1 MRKGEDGMADDKK
14 KDAGKKPAAKK
25 ERITKAYAPGKNC
38 PKCGAGFRLAEHKNR
53 RSCGK
58 CGYFE
63 KK

>member
-1 MRKGEDGMADDKK
+1 MIMAEKKPSGAAPAKK
-14 KDAGKKPAAKK
+14 KEAKPRKYK
-25 ERITKAYAPGKNC
+25 PGKSC
-38 PKCGAGFRLAEHKNR
+38 PRCGAGVRLAEHKDR

>member
-1 MRKGEDGMADDKK
+1 MAEKEDT
-14 KDAGKKPAAKK
+14 KKPAVPAKK
-25 ERITKAYAPGKNC
+25 EKKKAGPYKPGKWC
-38 PKCGAGFRLAEHKNR
+38 PKCGAGVRLAEHKNR

>member
-1 MRKGEDGMADDKK
+1 MADDKK
-14 KDAGKKPAAKK
+14 KAPAPAAKK
-25 ERITKAYAPGKNC
+25 KAQKITKPYKAGKSC
-38 PKCGAGFRLAEHKNR
+38 PRCGSGVTLADHKDR